1 MASVGRVLISD
12 FDNSRG
18 GQLRAA
24 LPLNFATFLQIEL
37 SQPVPDRIQ
46 PSRQAAKRRDT
57 SSQFTTSQNAFR

>member
-18 GQLRAA
+18 GQLPAA
-24 LPLNFATFLQIEL
+24 LPLNYVTFQQIEL
-37 SQPVPDRIQ
+37 SQPVTDPIQ
-46 PSRQAAKRRDT
+46 PSRQAVKRRDT